1 MHDRRAGHPS
11 LRNIIGKVP
20 AKFFL
25 RAKKMTTALKILLVE
40 DIPEKLSKFD
50 LLIDPRSESFELVVA
65 KSYDQAM
72 EEVKHN
78 GHDAY
83 LVSKEFADD
92 RGLEIVWEISG
103 RGCKGPAL
111 LIANEDNQ
119 EHESEAVNLGAMIYL
134 VQDQLNA
141 RFLERMIRH
150 AIERKRYEDNIR
162 NDQEGLIQRMMDL
175 QDSSERFEAQSAEY
189 VEMAEELAIAQ
200 GELQTALDEVT
211 QSKQELEKLN
221 QEKDRFFSIIAHDLR
236 SPFTSLLGYTGMIA
250 MGADKMP
257 PEKFVESAAV
267 INESANRL
275 YALLE
280 NLLEWARLQ
289 MDQIPSEP
297 SNLEIRQL
305 VGNTV
310 AILGP
315 VGADKGVE
323 VENLVAND
331 LRAFA
336 DAHMIETVIRN
347 LTGNSIK
354 FTGTGGSVSIDGR
367 ETDGKC
373 NILITD
379 TGVGMTPDQLD
390 KMFTIGDKNS
400 TKGTDGEA
408 GTGLG
413 LLLCKDLLDKCKG
426 SISVKSEPGKGTTF
440 TITLPL
446 S

>member
-1 MHDRRAGHPS
+1 MT
-11 LRNIIGKVP
+11 VP
-20 AKFFL
+20 
-25 RAKKMTTALKILLVE
+25 LKILLIE
-40 DIPEKLSKFD
+40 DNLDLRSRIEELKRPMGGGFD
-50 LLIDPRSESFELVVA
+50 LIAVDTF
-65 KSYDQAM
+65 DQAM
-72 EEVKHN
+72 EEIGHN
-78 GHDAY
+78 EHSAY
-83 LVSKEFADD
+83 LVSKEFAND
-92 RGLEIVWEISG
+92 RGPEIIWEISG

-111 LIANEDNQ
+111 LLAHEDNP

-134 VQDQLNA
+134 VRNQLNP

-162 NDQEGLIQRMMDL
+162 NDQENLIQRMMDL

-189 VEMAEELAIAQ
+189 IQMAEDLAITQ
-200 GELQTALDEVT
+200 GELQAALDEVT

-257 PEKFVESAAV
+257 PEKFIESAAV
-267 INESANRL
+267 INETANRV

-289 MDQIPSEP
+289 MDNIPSEP
-297 SNLEIRQL
+297 GNLNIHQL

-310 AILGP
+310 GILTP
-315 VGADKGVE
+315 VGADKGVL

-331 LRAFA
+331 VQAFA
-336 DAHMIETVIRN
+336 NHHMIETVIRN
-347 LTGNSIK
+347 LTNNSIK
-354 FTGTGGSVSIDGR
+354 FTKAGGSVSIDAR
-367 ETDGKC
+367 EIDGKC
-373 NILITD
+373 LVSIKD
-379 TGVGMTPDQLD
+379 TGIGMTPDQLE
-390 KMFTIGDKNS
+390 KMFAIGEKNS
-400 TKGTDGEA
+400 TNGTNGEP

-413 LLLCKDLLDKCKG
+413 LLLCKDLLDKCHG
-426 SISVKSEPGKGTTF
+426 SIGVESVPGKGTTF
-440 TITLPL
+440 TITLPV